1 MDMEIKI
8 GVVESHYYK
17 GVRELQSIDL
27 EKFPIIK
34 QFLEV
39 NPNATEQDV
48 LKYLKKIEDKDFQSF
63 LNELTWNEIKQED
76 FSKTKT
82 DFIIKVEK

>member
-8 GVVESHYYK
+8 GVIESHYYK

-27 EKFPIIK
+27 EKFPIVK

-39 NPNATEQDV
+39 NPNATEQDL
-48 LKYLKKIEDKDFQSF
+48 LKYLKKIKDKDFQNF
-63 LNELTWNEIKQED
+63 LNELTWNENKQED

>member
-1 MDMEIKI
+1 M
-8 GVVESHYYK
+8 ESHYYK

-48 LKYLKKIEDKDFQSF
+48 LKYLKKIKDKDFQSF

-82 DFIIKVEK
+82 DLIIKVEK

>member
-1 MDMEIKI
+1 MEIKI

-48 LKYLKKIEDKDFQSF
+48 LKYLKKIKDKDFQSF

-82 DFIIKVEK
+82 DFIIRVEK

>member
-39 NPNATEQDV
+39 NPDATEQDV
-48 LKYLKKIEDKDFQSF
+48 LKYLKKIKDKDFQSF

-82 DFIIKVEK
+82 DLLSK

>member
-1 MDMEIKI
+1 
-8 GVVESHYYK
+8 
-17 GVRELQSIDL
+17 L
-27 EKFPIIK
+27 EKFPIVK

-39 NPNATEQDV
+39 NPNATEQDL
-48 LKYLKKIEDKDFQSF
+48 LKYLKKIKDKDFQNF

>member
-48 LKYLKKIEDKDFQSF
+48 LKYLKKIKDKDFQDF

-82 DFIIKVEK
+82 DFIIRVEK

>member
-1 MDMEIKI
+1 
-8 GVVESHYYK
+8 
-17 GVRELQSIDL
+17 L

-39 NPNATEQDV
+39 NPNATEQDL
-48 LKYLKKIEDKDFQSF
+48 LKYLKKIKDKDFQSF

-82 DFIIKVEK
+82 DFIIRVEK

>member
-1 MDMEIKI
+1 MEIKI

-39 NPNATEQDV
+39 NPNATEQDL
-48 LKYLKKIEDKDFQSF
+48 LKYLKKIKDKDFQNF

-82 DFIIKVEK
+82 DFIIKLEE

>member
-1 MDMEIKI
+1 
-8 GVVESHYYK
+8 VESHYYK

-48 LKYLKKIEDKDFQSF
+48 LKYLKKIKDKDFQSF

-82 DFIIKVEK
+82 DFIIRVEK

>member
-48 LKYLKKIEDKDFQSF
+48 LKYLKKIKDKDFQSF

-76 FSKTKT
+76 FLKTKT
-82 DFIIKVEK
+82 DFIIRVEK

>member
-48 LKYLKKIEDKDFQSF
+48 LNYLKKINDKDFQSF

>member
-34 QFLEV
+34 QILEV

-48 LKYLKKIEDKDFQSF
+48 LKYLKKIKDKDFQSF

-82 DFIIKVEK
+82 DFIIRVEK

>member
-17 GVRELQSIDL
+17 GVRELQKVDL
-27 EKFPIIK
+27 EKFPLIK

-39 NPNATEQDV
+39 NPHATEEDL
-48 LKYLKKIEDKDFQSF
+48 LKYLKKIKDKEFQSF
-63 LNELTWNEIKQED
+63 LNELTWNEIKEED
-76 FSKTKT
+76 FSKSKT
-82 DFIIKVEK
+82 DFIVKVEK

>member
-17 GVRELQSIDL
+17 GVRELQRVDL
-27 EKFPIIK
+27 EKFPLIK

-39 NPNATEQDV
+39 NPNATEEDL
-48 LKYLKKIEDKDFQSF
+48 LKYLKKIKDKEFQSF
-63 LNELTWNEIKQED
+63 LNELTWNEIKEED
-76 FSKTKT
+76 FSKSRT
-82 DFIIKVEK
+82 DFIVKVEK

>member
-27 EKFPIIK
+27 EKFPIII

-48 LKYLKKIEDKDFQSF
+48 LKYLKKIKDKDFQSF

-76 FSKTKT
+76 FLKSKT

>member
-1 MDMEIKI
+1 
-8 GVVESHYYK
+8 
-17 GVRELQSIDL
+17 L
-27 EKFPIIK
+27 EKFPIVK

-39 NPNATEQDV
+39 NPNATEQDL
-48 LKYLKKIEDKDFQSF
+48 LKYLKKIKDKDFQNF

-82 DFIIKVEK
+82 DFIIKLEK

>member
-17 GVRELQSIDL
+17 GVREIQSIDL

-48 LKYLKKIEDKDFQSF
+48 LKYLKKIKDKDFQSF

-82 DFIIKVEK
+82 DFIIRVEK